1 MNWNCNQPIIMGIVN
16 LTPDSFSDG
25 MPQAS
30 TRDFLTKANKLIK
43 EGCDILDIGGESTRP
58 DATPVSLKEEK
69 KRVLDFLNLFR
80 SEHPDFPISLDTKK
94 YDVAQEAMKYNIAVL
109 NDVSFLSDSRFLHL
123 AKQNKAYYVLM
134 HTRGTPQTM
143 MQLTSYPDGLIETIH
158 KELTA
163 KLLIIEKE
171 EFPKDKLIID
181 LGFGFAKNPEQCVT
195 LCTTL
200 NHWQCFNLPLL
211 FGVSRKRF
219 IQKYTGENEP
229 FSRDNQSAALAKI
242 AFNNGFQIIRTHNV
256 ELTKKVL
263 NVNSPQQGNN
273 L

>member
-1 MNWNCNQPIIMGIVN
+1 MGILN

-30 TRDFLTKANKLIK
+30 TRDFLRKATKLIN

-58 DATPVSLKEEK
+58 DAVPVPLKEER
-69 KRVLDFLNLFR
+69 KRILDFLNLFR

-94 YDVAQEAMKYNIAVL
+94 YELAQEAMTYKIAVL

-123 AKQNKAYYVLM
+123 AKQYNAYYVLM
-134 HTRGTPQTM
+134 HTRGTSQNM
-143 MQLTSYPDGLIETIH
+143 MQQTSYPEGLKETIH
-158 KELTA
+158 RELTE
-163 KLLIIEKE
+163 KLALIEKE
-171 EFPKDKLIID
+171 NFPKDKLIID
-181 LGFGFAKNPEQCVT
+181 LGFGFAKSPEQCVS
-195 LCTTL
+195 LCTSL
-200 NHWQCFNLPLL
+200 EQWQCFNLPLL

-229 FSRDNQSAALAKI
+229 FARDNQSAKLAKL
-242 AFNNGFQIIRTHNV
+242 AYYSGFHIIRTHNV
-256 ELTKKVL
+256 VLTKEVL